1 MLALVLSS
9 CWSYRPPLK
18 VLAMSPPQLSSQ
30 LPMALIRDG
39 GGAGGAV
46 GRALLCLSLAVL
58 ALPFCAAQEGD
69 AQAQTASQK
78 KQVVLQAAGASFPN
92 LVYQDLIFA
101 YQFVAPHVKMSYLS
115 TGSGGGQC
123 RIKVRVDE
131 YSIDNTHSP
140 TGIGIA
146 RFISAAAAR
155 NRMLSP
161 DCVRRHGR
169 GTKSSHCCR
178 TSQRIALLPTNLG
191 RIIST
196 GPAQIPCSRPQ
207 TMWPILTCSCCPR
220 YCMLCPPREVKHL
233 RSFFSLRLRRLFFLA
248 LFAPH
253 QGATR
258 REP

>member
-1 MLALVLSS
+1 
-9 CWSYRPPLK
+9 
-18 VLAMSPPQLSSQ
+18 
-30 LPMALIRDG
+30 MALIRDG

-58 ALPFCAAQEGD
+58 ALPFCAAQEGA

-115 TGSGGGQC
+115 TGSGAGQC

-178 TSQRIALLPTNLG
+178 TSQRIALLPTNMG

-207 TMWPILTCSCCPR
+207 TTWPILTCSCCPR
-220 YCMLCPPREVKHL
+220 YCMLCPHREVMHL
-233 RSFFSLRLRRLFFLA
+233 RRFFSLRLRRLFFLA